1 MIHTDA
7 APGHPPTVAQG
18 SSTTPRLDPPNARGG
33 RVKPAKELR
42 PGDAIA
48 IHYGSF
54 GDLIVRVDVKAYTQ
68 DDEPGLAVSW
78 SVPDGPIQ
86 AGGGPGIEYLD
97 GAKGITTYLADQIG
111 RWVR

>member
-7 APGHPPTVAQG
+7 APGRAPTVAQG
-18 SSTTPRLDPPNARGG
+18 SSTAPRLDPPNARGG
-33 RVKPAKELR
+33 RVKPAKELV

-54 GDLIVRVDVKAYTQ
+54 GDLIARVDLKAYTQ

-78 SVPDGPIQ
+78 SVPRVH
-86 AGGGPGIEYLD
+86 AFGIEYLD
-97 GAKGITTYLADQIG
+97 GTKGITTYPADQIG